1 MFRFSIPARYSLRS
15 LFIAITLFCV
25 ALAGISARVE
35 YLRRRKEFY
44 KQEAKRLEIILLE
57 NPRSERLVRQYGVRY
72 KWYQQLAGQ
81 YHKAMFRPWTTV
93 DDTPPKILLAVEKHL
108 EGPIPASEFR

>member
-1 MFRFSIPARYSLRS
+1 MFRLSIPKTYSLRS
-15 LFIAITLFCV
+15 LMIVVTLACV

-35 YLRRRKEFY
+35 YLRRHKEFY
-44 KQEAKRLEIILLE
+44 KKESKRLEAIVLE
-57 NPRSERLVRQYGVRY
+57 NPRSERIIRQYGVRY

-81 YHKAMFRPWTTV
+81 YHKAMFRPWTSV
-93 DDTPPKILLAVEKHL
+93 DETPPKILLAVEKHP